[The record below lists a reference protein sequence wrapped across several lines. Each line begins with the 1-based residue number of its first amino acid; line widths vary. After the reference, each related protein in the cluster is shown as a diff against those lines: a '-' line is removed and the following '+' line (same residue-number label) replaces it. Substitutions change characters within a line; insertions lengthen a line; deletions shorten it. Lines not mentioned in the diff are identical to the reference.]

1 MNFFESQ
8 DNARRNTGKLIVLFA
23 LAILSLIIITNFLV
37 MILFG
42 FADNATNSTVT
53 VGALRFDW
61 QLFLVVS
68 MAVVSVV
75 LIGSLYKISALSGG
89 GARVVEMMNG
99 RLLLSVSDDAAE
111 RRVLNIV
118 EEMALASGTPVPPVY
133 LMEESGINAFA
144 AGYSPADAV
153 IGVTRGT
160 IDTLNREQ
168 LQGVI
173 GHEFSHI
180 LNGDMRINIRLIG
193 VLHGIMVLGII
204 GYQLLRGGAYSRR
217 SKDSGGIVFLGL
229 GLIVVGYVGTFFGNL
244 IKAAVS
250 RQREFLA
257 DASAVQFTRNP
268 NGIAGA
274 LMQIADHTERS
285 YLNNPKSA
293 EISHALFEEASASPL
308 SGLYSTHPPLEKRI
322 AAILPGWDGSHDLI
336 QKVVP
341 EAEQPAVL
349 VSEQER
355 RGKFTSIL
363 TGATG
368 VLLTDSIIGQAGNP
382 GIQHLD
388 YAEAIRQ
395 QIPRVLIDAA
405 HEPSAA
411 RAVIYYLVLN
421 KKEPVRHDQLALLE
435 DSADLG
441 VYQELQ
447 ALIAAES
454 GSEPL
459 NSSSRLPLV
468 EIALPNLRQLSAHQY
483 QLFRSNFSELIALD
497 NKISLMEWALQ
508 KIIFHNLDAV
518 FLKSSGIKLGRKE
531 LKNCRNSVSLLLSIL
546 AHSNPQQGIS
556 AAQAFE
562 TAATRLDITLSIVS
576 VESIDYKA
584 LNNAL
589 DELASLKPL
598 QKPALLKAC
607 AACITAD
614 KEVAAIEA
622 ELMRAIAATI
632 DCPMPPIVA

>member
-1 MNFFESQ
+1 
-8 DNARRNTGKLIVLFA
+8 
-23 LAILSLIIITNFLV
+23 
-37 MILFG
+37 
-42 FADNATNSTVT
+42 
-53 VGALRFDW
+53 
-61 QLFLVVS
+61 
-68 MAVVSVV
+68 
-75 LIGSLYKISALSGG
+75 
-89 GARVVEMMNG
+89 
-99 RLLLSVSDDAAE
+99 
-111 RRVLNIV
+111 
-118 EEMALASGTPVPPVY
+118 
-133 LMEESGINAFA
+133 
-144 AGYSPADAV
+144 
-153 IGVTRGT
+153 
-160 IDTLNREQ
+160 
-168 LQGVI
+168 
-173 GHEFSHI
+173 
-180 LNGDMRINIRLIG
+180 
-193 VLHGIMVLGII
+193 
-204 GYQLLRGGAYSRR
+204 
-217 SKDSGGIVFLGL
+217 
-229 GLIVVGYVGTFFGNL
+229 
-244 IKAAVS
+244 
-250 RQREFLA
+250 
-257 DASAVQFTRNP
+257 
-268 NGIAGA
+268 
-274 LMQIADHTERS
+274 
-285 YLNNPKSA
+285 
-293 EISHALFEEASASPL
+293 
-308 SGLYSTHPPLEKRI
+308 
-322 AAILPGWDGSHDLI
+322 HDLI